1 MTDITHP
8 SLKSRRVP
16 LGWTF
21 NDAEEAAMKRAMN
34 KSEQY
39 MQTYGRGA
47 RPRDC
52 DSRNGR

>member
-8 SLKSRRVP
+8 SLKSRRGP
-16 LGWTF
+16 LGWPF

-34 KSEQY
+34 KSKQY